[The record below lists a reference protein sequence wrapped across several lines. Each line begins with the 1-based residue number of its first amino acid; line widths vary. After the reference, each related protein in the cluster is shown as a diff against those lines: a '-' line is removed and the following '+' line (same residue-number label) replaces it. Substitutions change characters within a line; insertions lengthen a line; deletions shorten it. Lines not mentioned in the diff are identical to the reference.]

1 MRVYLLMLVVSF
13 AVSASMTPL
22 LRSIG
27 ARTMADIPL
36 RSRDMHQEHIPKLG
50 GVAMIAGVLIA
61 LAFASRAPFL
71 SGIFTRP
78 DVVLGLVLALF
89 VVLVIGVADDLFDLH
104 WSIKM
109 LGQIGTALLMAFSG
123 VRIEV
128 LPVGW
133 FELEHPFWQI
143 SVAVVV
149 IVAMMNA
156 INFVDGLDGLAAGIA
171 AIGASAFF
179 LYCYLL
185 ARDVNQYDHANLAA
199 LLMIVLLGSS
209 LGFLVHNFNPAKIF
223 MGETGAQM
231 IGLIMAVAAI
241 SVTADIQALDRFR
254 FRNIPAYMPILLPLA
269 VILIPVIDM
278 ISAVIRRTARGNS
291 PFSADRG
298 HLHHKLVDG
307 GYTHRGAV
315 LVLYLW
321 SAIVAFGTV
330 SLNWIPAT
338 IVLPVM
344 AAALLAAA
352 TITVHPWVRRLLS
365 VRSVAK
371 ARRLAKQRR
380 GRL

>member
-1 MRVYLLMLVVSF
+1 MLAVTF

-22 LRSIG
+22 VRAVG
-27 ARTMADIPL
+27 MRTMADIPL
-36 RSRDMHQEHIPKLG
+36 RSRDMHAEHIPKLG
-50 GVAMIAGVLIA
+50 GVAMIAAVFVG
-61 LAFASRAPFL
+61 LAMASQAPFL

-78 DVVLGLVLALF
+78 DTILGLVLALL

-109 LGQIGTALLMAFSG
+109 LGQFGTALLLALSG

-133 FELEHPFWQI
+133 FQLEQPFWQV

-149 IVAMMNA
+149 MVAMMNA

-185 ARDVNQYDHANLAA
+185 SRDVNQYDHSNLGA
-199 LLMIVLLGSS
+199 LLMMLLLGSS

-231 IGLIMAVAAI
+231 IGLMMAVAAI
-241 SVTADIQALDRFR
+241 SVTADIQALDHFR
-254 FRNIPAYMPILLPLA
+254 FRNVPAYMPILLPLA

-278 ISAVIRRTARGNS
+278 ISAVIRRTARGTS

-315 LVLYLW
+315 LLLYLW

-330 SLNWIPAT
+330 SLNWLRADIL
-338 IVLPVM
+338 LPLM
-344 AAALLAAA
+344 AGALVVAAV
-352 TITVHPWVRRLLS
+352 ITVSPWIRRRINL
-365 VRSVAK
+365 RSAAK
-371 ARRLAKQRR
+371 ARRLAEERR

>member
-1 MRVYLLMLVVSF
+1 MRIYLLMLAVSF
-13 AVSASMTPL
+13 VVAAAMTPVV
-22 LRSIG
+22 RAVG
-27 ARTMADIPL
+27 VRTMADIPL

-50 GVAMIAGVLIA
+50 GVAMIGAVLVG
-61 LAFASRAPFL
+61 LAMASQAPFL

-78 DVVLGLVLALF
+78 DMVYGLVLALL

-109 LGQIGTALLMAFSG
+109 AGQIGTALLLAVSG

-133 FELEHPFWQI
+133 LRIESPVWQI
-143 SVAVVV
+143 AVAVLVM
-149 IVAMMNA
+149 VAMMNA

-199 LLMIVLLGSS
+199 LLMILLLGSS

-241 SVTADIQALDRFR
+241 SVTTDVQALDGFR
-254 FRNIPAYMPILLPLA
+254 FRNVPAYMPILLPLA

-278 ISAVIRRTARGNS
+278 VSSVIRRTARGDS

-315 LVLYLW
+315 LLLYLW

-330 SLNWIPAT
+330 SLNWIRAG
-338 IVLPVM
+338 ILLPIM
-344 AAALLAAA
+344 AAALVVAGL
-352 TITVHPWVRRLLS
+352 ITVHPWIRRRLFA
-365 VRSVAK
+365 RTAAK
-371 ARRLAKQRR
+371 ARRMSAQRR

>member
-1 MRVYLLMLVVSF
+1 M
-13 AVSASMTPL
+13 AS
-22 LRSIG
+22 
-27 ARTMADIPL
+27 
-36 RSRDMHQEHIPKLG
+36 Q
-50 GVAMIAGVLIA
+50 
-61 LAFASRAPFL
+61 APFL

-78 DVVLGLVLALF
+78 DLIFGLVLALL

-109 LGQIGTALLMAFSG
+109 LGQFGTALLLALSG

-133 FELEHPFWQI
+133 FQLEQPFWQV

-149 IVAMMNA
+149 MVAMMNA

-185 ARDVNQYDHANLAA
+185 SRDVNQYDHSNLGA
-199 LLMIVLLGSS
+199 LLMMLLLGSS

-231 IGLIMAVAAI
+231 IGLMMAVAAI
-241 SVTADIQALDRFR
+241 SVTADIQALDHFR
-254 FRNIPAYMPILLPLA
+254 FRNVPAYMPILLPLA

-278 ISAVIRRTARGNS
+278 ISAVIRRTARGTS

-315 LVLYLW
+315 LLLYLW

-330 SLNWIPAT
+330 SLNWLRADIL
-338 IVLPVM
+338 LPLM
-344 AAALLAAA
+344 AGALVVAAV
-352 TITVHPWVRRLLS
+352 ITVSPWIRRRINL
-365 VRSVAK
+365 RSAAK
-371 ARRLAKQRR
+371 ARRLAEERR

>member
-1 MRVYLLMLVVSF
+1 MRVYLLMLAVSF
-13 AVSASMTPL
+13 AVSACVTPL
-22 LRSIG
+22 VRAVG
-27 ARTMADIPL
+27 MRTMADIPL
-36 RSRDMHQEHIPKLG
+36 RSRDMHHEHIPKLG
-50 GVAMIAGVLIA
+50 GVAMIAAVLVG
-61 LAFASRAPFL
+61 LAMASQAPFL

-78 DVVLGLVLALF
+78 DIVLGLVLALL

-109 LGQIGTALLMAFSG
+109 VGQFGTALLLAFSG

-133 FELEHPFWQI
+133 FMLQNPFWQI
-143 SVAVVV
+143 AVAVLVM
-149 IVAMMNA
+149 VAMMNA

-185 ARDVNQYDHANLAA
+185 AKDVNQYDHSNLAA
-199 LLMIVLLGSS
+199 LLMVLLLGAS

-231 IGLIMAVAAI
+231 IGLVMAVAAI
-241 SVTADIQALDRFR
+241 SVTTDVQALDGFR
-254 FRNIPAYMPILLPLA
+254 FRNVPAYMPILLPLA

-278 ISAVIRRTARGNS
+278 VAAVIRRTARGTS
-291 PFSADRG
+291 PFTADRG

-315 LVLYLW
+315 LLLYVW

-338 IVLPVM
+338 ISLPVM
-344 AAALLAAA
+344 AVALVAAALVTAS
-352 TITVHPWVRRLLS
+352 PWIRKRFS
-365 VRSVAK
+365 IRSAAK
-371 ARRLAKQRR
+371 ARRMAEQRR

>member
-1 MRVYLLMLVVSF
+1 MLAVTF

-22 LRSIG
+22 VRAVG
-27 ARTMADIPL
+27 MRTMADIPL
-36 RSRDMHQEHIPKLG
+36 RSRDMHAEHIPKLG
-50 GVAMIAGVLIA
+50 GVAMIAAVFVG
-61 LAFASRAPFL
+61 LAMASQAPFV

-78 DVVLGLVLALF
+78 DTILGLVLALL

-109 LGQIGTALLMAFSG
+109 LGQFGTALLLALSG

-133 FELEHPFWQI
+133 FQLEQPFWQV

-149 IVAMMNA
+149 MVAMMNA

-185 ARDVNQYDHANLAA
+185 SRDVNQYDHSNLGA
-199 LLMIVLLGSS
+199 LLMMLLLGSS

-231 IGLIMAVAAI
+231 IGLMMAVAAI
-241 SVTADIQALDRFR
+241 SVTADIQALDHFR
-254 FRNIPAYMPILLPLA
+254 FRNVPAYMPILLPLA

-278 ISAVIRRTARGNS
+278 ISAVIRRTARGTS

-315 LVLYLW
+315 LLLYLW

-330 SLNWIPAT
+330 SLNWLRADIL
-338 IVLPVM
+338 LPLM
-344 AAALLAAA
+344 AGALVVAAV
-352 TITVHPWVRRLLS
+352 ITVSPWIRRRINL
-365 VRSVAK
+365 RSAAK
-371 ARRLAKQRR
+371 ARRLAEERR

>member
-1 MRVYLLMLVVSF
+1 MRVYLLMLAVSF
-13 AVSASMTPL
+13 AVSASVTPL
-22 LRSIG
+22 VRAVG
-27 ARTMADIPL
+27 MRTMADIPL

-50 GVAMIAGVLIA
+50 GVAMIAGVLVG
-61 LAFASRAPFL
+61 LAMASQAPFL

-78 DVVLGLVLALF
+78 DIVLGLVLALLI
-89 VVLVIGVADDLFDLH
+89 VLVIGVADDLFELH

-109 LGQIGTALLMAFSG
+109 LGQLGTALLLAFSG
-123 VRIEV
+123 VKIEV

-133 FELEHPFWQI
+133 FMLENPFWQI
-143 SVAVVV
+143 AVAVVV
-149 IVAMMNA
+149 MVAMMNA

-199 LLMIVLLGSS
+199 LLMILLLGAS
-209 LGFLVHNFNPAKIF
+209 LGFLVHNFNPAKVF

-231 IGLIMAVAAI
+231 IGLVMAVAAI
-241 SVTADIQALDRFR
+241 GVTTDVQALDGFR
-254 FRNIPAYMPILLPLA
+254 FRNVPAYMPIVLPLA
-269 VILIPVIDM
+269 VILIPVTDM
-278 ISAVIRRTARGNS
+278 VASVIRRTAKGNS
-291 PFSADRG
+291 PFTADRG

-315 LVLYLW
+315 LLLYGW

-330 SLNWIPAT
+330 SLNWVPAS
-338 IVLPVM
+338 ILLPIM
-344 AAALLAAA
+344 AVALVGA
-352 TITVHPWVRRLLS
+352 TLVTVQPWIRRHT
-365 VRSVAK
+365 
-371 ARRLAKQRR
+371 ARRSAAKLRQMSEQRR